1 MDTQRI
7 ILMAAFAMVSLMLW
21 QSWQM
26 QINPPPAKSQ
36 EITSQVSSQD
46 SKDVPN
52 VPKTQIET
60 ETIKPTAVSD
70 SKKLKGKRIF
80 VKTDLLELEF
90 DSVGA
95 DIRKVS
101 LLDYPIDVNTN
112 PSPVILMNDSPDK
125 FFISQTGT
133 LNIDSSKTYSPDHNS
148 VFVSEKTEYD
158 MSTED
163 SLDVSFTWTSE
174 DQKLSVIK
182 TYSFTKGDY
191 AIRLNQKVINNT
203 GQTWQGYFYRQLQR
217 DVGGE
222 NSNMFIHTYTG
233 GMLYREGG
241 GFEKY
246 SFDDM
251 IDENLNKTMVGGWVA
266 MIEHYFLA
274 AWIPEKS
281 GKENYYTRVVNQP
294 GYDTRYIIG
303 LTSKPYIVDDGSTTN
318 INDILF
324 VGPKL
329 QNKLAVISPNLD
341 DTVDYGFLS
350 VIAHPIFWV
359 LDKIHGFVQ
368 NWGWSIIFLTL
379 FIKLIFYKLSE
390 YSYRSMAQMRKVG
403 PKMKAIQEQHKDNA
417 QAKNQAMMKLYK
429 TEKINPLGGC
439 LPIVIQIP
447 VFIALYWVLLESVE
461 LRQADFM
468 LWINN
473 LSAPDPFY
481 VLPLIMGATMFIQQ
495 KLNPAP
501 LDPIQAKVMM
511 MLPIIFTVFFAFFP
525 AGLVLYWVT
534 NNVLSIAQ
542 QWYITRKIEQAP

>member
-7 ILMAAFAMVSLMLW
+7 ILLAAFVMVTLMLW

-26 QINPPPAKSQ
+26 QINPPPVVSQ
-36 EITSQVSSQD
+36 EVSSKTSSQPTE

-52 VPKTQIET
+52 LSKQQIESQSAPSVK
-60 ETIKPTAVSD
+60 ETVD
-70 SKKLKGKRIF
+70 SNGKRIL

-90 DSVGA
+90 NTAGG

-101 LLDYPIDVNTN
+101 LLDYPVDVNEN
-112 PSPVILMNDSPDK
+112 PSPVVLMNYLPDD
-125 FFISQTGT
+125 FFVTQTGT
-133 LNIDSSKTYSPDHNS
+133 LNIEANKKYSPDHNS
-148 VFVSEKTEYD
+148 IFSTFKSEYE
-158 MSTED
+158 MGEND
-163 SLDVSFTWTSE
+163 SLDVSFSWTS
-174 DQKLSVIK
+174 DDNKLTIVK
-182 TYSFTKGDY
+182 TYTFTKGDY
-191 AIRLNQKVINNT
+191 AIRLNQKVTNNT
-203 GQTWQGYFYRQLQR
+203 GKTWQGYFYRQIQR
-217 DVGGE
+217 DPGAA

-233 GMLYREGG
+233 GMLFREGG
-241 GFEKY
+241 GFEKF

-251 IDENLNKTMVGGWVA
+251 VDENLDKPMQGGWAA

-274 AWIPEKS
+274 AWVPDKAS
-281 GKENYYTRVVNQP
+281 KENYYSRVVNQP
-294 GYDTRYIIG
+294 GLETRYILGI
-303 LTSKPYIVDDGSTTN
+303 TSRPYIVEDGSSTN

-329 QNKLAVISPNLD
+329 QNRLAEISTNLD

-359 LDKIHGFVQ
+359 LDKIHSFVQ

-379 FIKLIFYKLSE
+379 FIKLVFYKLSE

-403 PKMKAIQEQHKDNA
+403 PKLKAIQDQHKDNP

-439 LPIVIQIP
+439 LPILIQIP

-461 LRQADFM
+461 LRQADFI
-468 LWINN
+468 LWLNN
-473 LSAPDPFY
+473 LSAPDPYF
-481 VLPLIMGATMFIQQ
+481 VLPLIMGATMLIQQ

-511 MLPIIFTVFFAFFP
+511 MLPIVFTVFFAFFP
-525 AGLVLYWVT
+525 SGLVLYWVT
-534 NNVLSIAQ
+534 NNILSIAQ